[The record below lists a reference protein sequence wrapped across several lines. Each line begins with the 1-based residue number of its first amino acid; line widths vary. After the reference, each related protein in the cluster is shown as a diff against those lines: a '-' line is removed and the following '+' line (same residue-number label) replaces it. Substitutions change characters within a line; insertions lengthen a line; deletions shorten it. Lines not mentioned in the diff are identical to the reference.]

1 MAKHFVNAPEAL
13 VDEAI
18 EGLLRGSGGAGLARL
33 DGPEG
38 IRVVLRDPLPE
49 DQVALISGGGS
60 GHEPAHAGFV
70 GDGMLTAAI
79 CGDIFASPPVEAVL
93 AGIRAV
99 TGPEGCLL
107 IVKNYTGDRLNFGL
121 AAERARSEGLKVE
134 MVIVAD
140 DIALPDNDQPRGLA
154 GTLLVHKVA
163 GWAAREGKPLGEVA
177 DLARR
182 TAEGLRSI
190 GLALTA
196 CNVPGAS
203 DEGRIA
209 GNEAELGLGIHG
221 EPGAETVEMDRLDD
235 LVRRLA
241 DRLADAVEEGE
252 VALLVNTLGGV
263 PPLEELALA
272 RAALTGPLADR
283 IALVVGPAPMMTSLD
298 MRGVSLTVL
307 PLQPEFRTA
316 LMAPV
321 GPRSWP
327 AAREMAAPHLVQM
340 PDAPETAADTPS
352 DHPERRALIQDACSA
367 IEDMAT
373 DLDALDAKVGDG
385 DTGVTFA
392 AGARDIAGRLDKLP
406 LDDLPALFSAIGRA
420 LSARAGGSSGVLLSI
435 LFSAA
440 GQAAAEGAS
449 TPEALR
455 RGVSRM
461 KDLGGANRG
470 DRTMIDALEPALDAL
485 ADGDLERASAAAR
498 KGADETAG
506 MAKAGAGR
514 SAYVPESD
522 LKGTRESRRG
532 SRGAPLRGFGRTI
545 GSGLK

>member
-1 MAKHFVNAPEAL
+1 MAKQFVNAPEAL

-18 EGLLRGSGGAGLARL
+18 EGFLRGSGGAGLARL
-33 DGPEG
+33 DAPEG

-49 DQVALISGGGS
+49 GEVAVLSGGGS

-70 GDGMLTAAI
+70 GDGLLTAAI

-121 AAERARSEGLKVE
+121 AAERARSEGRKVE

-163 GWAAREGKPLGEVA
+163 GWAAREGKPLDEVA

-182 TAEGLRSI
+182 TADGVRSI

-196 CNVPGAS
+196 CTVPGAS
-203 DEGRIA
+203 DETRIA
-209 GNEAELGLGIHG
+209 ADEVELGLGIHG
-221 EPGAETVEMDRLDD
+221 EPGAETVGMERLDG
-235 LVRRLA
+235 LVRHLAERLSA
-241 DRLADAVEEGE
+241 TVGDGDL
-252 VALLVNTLGGV
+252 ALLVNTLGGV
-263 PPLEELALA
+263 SPLEELALA
-272 RAALTGPLADR
+272 RAALTGPLAGR
-283 IALVVGPAPMMTSLD
+283 VTLVVGPAPAMTSLD

-307 PLQPEFRTA
+307 PLRSDLRTA

-321 GPRSWP
+321 GPRAWP
-327 AAREMAAPHLVQM
+327 AAREMAAPRLVEM
-340 PDAPETAADTPS
+340 PEAPETAADTPS
-352 DHPERRALIQDACSA
+352 DHPERRALIEAACTA
-367 IEDMAT
+367 IEEMAP

-392 AGARDIAGRLDKLP
+392 AGARDIAGRLDTLP

-440 GQAAAEGAS
+440 GHAAADGAS
-449 TPEALR
+449 TADALR
-455 RGVSRM
+455 HGVSRM
-461 KDLGGANRG
+461 KDLGGAKRG

-485 ADGDLERASAAAR
+485 ADGDLAKASAAAR
-498 KGADETAG
+498 QGADGTAE

-522 LKGTRESRRG
+522 LKGTRDP
-532 SRGAPLRGFGRTI
+532 GAEAVARLFEALAER
-545 GSGLK
+545 

>member
-1 MAKHFVNAPEAL
+1 MAKQFVNAPEAL

-18 EGLLRGSGGAGLARL
+18 EGLLRGSGGTGLARL
-33 DGPEG
+33 NAPEG

-49 DQVALISGGGS
+49 GEVAVLSGGGS

-99 TGPEGCLL
+99 TGPQGCLL

-140 DIALPDNDQPRGLA
+140 DIALPDNEQPRGLA
-154 GTLLVHKVA
+154 GTLFVHKVA
-163 GWAAREGKPLGEVA
+163 GWAAREGKPLDEVA

-182 TAEGLRSI
+182 TADGVRSI
-190 GLALTA
+190 GLALAA
-196 CNVPGAS
+196 CTVPGAS
-203 DEGRIA
+203 DEIRIA
-209 GNEAELGLGIHG
+209 ADEVELGLGIHG
-221 EPGAETVEMDRLDD
+221 EPGAETVGMERLDG
-235 LVRRLA
+235 LVRHLTERLSKTA
-241 DRLADAVEEGE
+241 GDGE
-252 VALLVNTLGGV
+252 LALLVNTLGGV
-263 PPLEELALA
+263 SSLEELALA
-272 RAALTGPLADR
+272 RAALTSHLAER
-283 IALVVGPAPMMTSLD
+283 VALVVGPAPAMTSLD

-307 PLQPEFRTA
+307 PLQSDLRTA

-321 GPRSWP
+321 GPRAWP
-327 AAREMAAPHLVQM
+327 TAREMAAPRLVEM

-352 DHPERRALIQDACSA
+352 DHPERRALIEAACTA
-367 IEDMAT
+367 IEEMAP

-440 GQAAAEGAS
+440 GQAAADGAS
-449 TPEALR
+449 TADALMH
-455 RGVSRM
+455 GVSRM

-506 MAKAGAGR
+506 MARAGAGR

-522 LKGTRESRRG
+522 LKGTKDP
-532 SRGAPLRGFGRTI
+532 GAEAVARLFEVLAKR
-545 GSGLK
+545 

>member
-1 MAKHFVNAPEAL
+1 MAKHFVNTPEAL

-18 EGLLRGSGGAGLARL
+18 EGLLKGSDGTELAWL
-33 DGPEG
+33 DAPEG
-38 IRVVLRDPLPE
+38 IRVVLRNPLPE
-49 DQVALISGGGS
+49 GEVAILSGGGS

-154 GTLLVHKVA
+154 GTLFVHKVA
-163 GWAAREGKPLGEVA
+163 GWAAREGKPLDEVA
-177 DLARR
+177 DLAQR
-182 TAEGLRSI
+182 AADGVRSI

-196 CNVPGAS
+196 CIVPGAS
-203 DEGRIA
+203 DETRIA
-209 GNEAELGLGIHG
+209 ADKVELGLGIHG
-221 EPGAETVEMDRLDD
+221 EPGAETVGMERLDG
-235 LVRRLA
+235 LVRHLTERLSETA
-241 DRLADAVEEGE
+241 GDGE
-252 VALLVNTLGGV
+252 LALLINTLGGV
-263 PPLEELALA
+263 SPLEELASA
-272 RAALTGPLADR
+272 RAALTSHLAER
-283 IALVVGPAPMMTSLD
+283 VALVVGPAPAMTSLD

-307 PLQPEFRTA
+307 PLLPEFRTA

-321 GPRSWP
+321 RPRAWP
-327 AAREMAAPHLVQM
+327 TAREMAAPRLVEM

-352 DHPERRALIQDACSA
+352 DHPERRALIEAACTA
-367 IEDMAT
+367 IEEMAP

-440 GQAAAEGAS
+440 GQAAADGAS
-449 TPEALR
+449 TADALMH
-455 RGVSRM
+455 GVSRM

-506 MAKAGAGR
+506 MARAGAGR

-522 LKGTRESRRG
+522 LKGTKDP
-532 SRGAPLRGFGRTI
+532 GAEAVARLFEVLAKR
-545 GSGLK
+545 